1 MLELNKVML
10 IGNLTRDPEL
20 SYLATGTALAKMG
33 IAVNRSWKDKAGQ
46 WQREASFFDLEAW
59 SQSAEFAAKYL
70 KKGRRV
76 YVEGQLRQNTW
87 EAQDGTKRSQVRISV
102 DRIQFADAPGR
113 DGEGGAA
120 ASADGGGYQQP
131 AASQPPQGGYAAPRA
146 AAPQSAPAS
155 QPSYPTSFP
164 NGGGDAS
171 FPPSNGAPQDNTADD
186 LPF

>member
-20 SYLATGTALAKMG
+20 SYLPTGTALAKMG
-33 IAVNRSWKDKAGQ
+33 IAVNRSWKDKSGQ

-76 YVEGQLRQNTW
+76 FVEGSLRQNTW
-87 EAQDGTKRSQVRISV
+87 EAQDGSKRSQVRISV

-113 DGEGGAA
+113 EGEGSGAA
-120 ASADGGGYQQP
+120 EGGYQQP
-131 AASQPPQGGYAAPRA
+131 AASQQPQGGGYAPRA
-146 AAPQSAPAS
+146 AAPQAAPS

-164 NGGGDAS
+164 AGSDTS
-171 FPPSNGAPQDNTADD
+171 FPASNGAPQDNTADD